1 METIQG
7 STVPTRRILHTRATP
22 QAAPAIGVEETL
34 STQCTRKTY
43 PTSGNS
49 FLTLKDMIGNMGL
62 LFSFCLQK
70 ALLIVHPYSQ
80 VLLAVMITS
89 LANHSR

>member
-1 METIQG
+1 M
-7 STVPTRRILHTRATP
+7 SK
-22 QAAPAIGVEETL
+22 
-34 STQCTRKTY
+34 QCTRKTY

-49 FLTLKDMIGNMGL
+49 FSTPRGMIDNMGL
-62 LFSFCLQK
+62 LFSFCLRK

-80 VLLAVMITS
+80 DLLAIMITS

>member
-1 METIQG
+1 MIQG
-7 STVPTRRILHTRATP
+7 SVCAHQKNPPHKSYSSSYTYNRGKI
-22 QAAPAIGVEETL
+22 TL

-43 PTSGNS
+43 PTSENS
-49 FLTLKDMIGNMGL
+49 FPILKDMIGNMGL

-70 ALLIVHPYSQ
+70 ALLE